1 MSEEETASTK
11 RLGSDV
17 PGMLKGKQGDQPKMR
32 DGELYDTRSEEVSG
46 EQITSGTRRP
56 LLRLWLLF
64 VLVSVLRISCSVTR
78 VEAET
83 S

>member
-11 RLGSDV
+11 RLGSGV

-46 EQITSGTRRP
+46 E
-56 LLRLWLLF
+56 
-64 VLVSVLRISCSVTR
+64 
-78 VEAET
+78 
-83 S
+83 